1 MKFYVAAYIRDKK
14 RVSEIIQ
21 LIQKQG
27 HKVTVDWTKG
37 SVTSIPNR
45 DKDPK
50 RIRGIAVRDMKGVRS
65 CDVFIILS
73 TPVNGRAKYV
83 ELGAAISSFLEKGR
97 PRIYVLGEKT
107 DQSVFYYHPA
117 VKRMRNLEEIINDI
131 GDYSSS
137 AWRKTLP
144 VRSKHQ

>member
-1 MKFYVAAYIRDKK
+1 MKFYIAAYVREKT
-14 RVSEIIQ
+14 RVKEIFRV
-21 LIQKQG
+21 LRKAG
-27 HKVTVDWTKG
+27 HEITVDWTNG
-37 SVTSIPNR
+37 RVISIQNR

-50 RIRGIAVRDMKGVRS
+50 QIQGIAVRDMNGARN

-97 PRIYVLGEKT
+97 PLVYVLGEKT

-117 VKRMRNLEEIINDI
+117 VNRVRSLEEIINDTDAKKD
-131 GDYSSS
+131 GF
-137 AWRKTLP
+137 
-144 VRSKHQ
+144 